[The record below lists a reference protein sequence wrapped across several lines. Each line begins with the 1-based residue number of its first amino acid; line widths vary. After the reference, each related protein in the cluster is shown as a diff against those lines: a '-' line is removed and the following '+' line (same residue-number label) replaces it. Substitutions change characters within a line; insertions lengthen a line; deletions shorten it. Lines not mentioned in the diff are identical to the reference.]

1 MVSVKIIDSSLP
13 RVGRKLRNPQ
23 HSFSLKSRPWRLD
36 PFLIAP
42 VLPGETLKN
51 LLLQYRSVSSRLKS
65 PLVGW
70 WSESYI
76 FYVKHRDLTS
86 QASLLT
92 SMHLDAT
99 TDVSSLRGG
108 SQSLGRYHAAGGIDY
123 VNFCLQRVVEE
134 YFREED
140 DGAWNANLLDG
151 LPMVCIGKNT
161 GLESLRDQ
169 AAAAVTQDE
178 ELPGEVTEL
187 PFGVNSGT
195 WANHYAQWE
204 NMRAQK
210 LTAKSFED
218 WLAEWGVST
227 PEVIERE
234 NKPEL
239 IRYIREWQYPTNTVE
254 PTTGVPSTALSVSV
268 SERADKDRFF
278 KEPGFI
284 FGVQCFRPKVYFSNQ
299 KGNLTE
305 FLDDAYGWLPP
316 VLGEQTW
323 TSLKNFA
330 FGAGPLAGAA
340 PSGGYWVDMRDLFIF
355 GDQFV
360 NYDLVADGTGSHVVL
375 PDASYKAR
383 FATSAMADA
392 LFAAA
397 APANVIR
404 TDGVCS
410 LSILGKIANET

>member
-1 MVSVKIIDSSLP
+1 MKVKVIDSSMP
-13 RVGRKLRNPQ
+13 RVGRKMRNPQ
-23 HSFSLKSRPWRLD
+23 HSFSLKCRPWRID

-51 LLLQYRSVSSRLKS
+51 LLLQYRAVSSRLKS

-76 FYVKHRDLTS
+76 FYIKHRDLTS
-86 QASLLT
+86 QATVLQN
-92 SMHLDAT
+92 MHLDAT
-99 TDVSSLRGG
+99 TDVSSLRNGG
-108 SQSLGRYHAAGGIDY
+108 ASTGRYHAANAMDY
-123 VNFCLQRVVEE
+123 VNFCLQRVTEE
-134 YFREED
+134 YFREEE

-151 LPMVCIGKNT
+151 LPMACIGKNT
-161 GLESLRDQ
+161 GFESLRDQ
-169 AAAAVTQDE
+169 TAAAVTQDE

-204 NMRAQK
+204 NMRALK

-268 SERADKDRFF
+268 SERADKDRLF

-284 FGVQCFRPKVYFSNQ
+284 FGVQVFRPKVYFSNQ
-299 KGNLTE
+299 KGALAE
-305 FLDDAYGWLPP
+305 FLDDAYAWLPP
-316 VLGEQTW
+316 VLAEQTW

-330 FGAGPLAGAA
+330 FGSGPLQGVAG
-340 PSGGYWVDMRDLFIF
+340 SGGYWIDMRDLFVF

-360 NYDLVADGTGSHVVL
+360 NYDIASDGTGSHVVL
-375 PDASYKAR
+375 PDATYKAR
-383 FATSAMADA
+383 FATSGMADA

-404 TDGVCS
+404 VDGVAS
-410 LSILGKIANET
+410 LSILGKIGNET